1 MKVVIV
7 GCGRVGGGLA
17 SLLSSGSYE
26 VVVVDRNPQAFERL
40 PFTLLTGCITG
51 NVFDREVLRR
61 AGVEYADA
69 LVAVTN
75 DDNTNILAALIGRR
89 EFSVPRVIARVYDPE
104 RAEVYRGFGIP
115 TISTTVWATNEIVKM
130 LAHGDLTSQIS
141 IGNGEV
147 DIFEVELPIALT
159 GHSVNDLTV
168 PGEIAVT
175 TIVRQGKALMPFPG
189 SLFQEGDILYL
200 TVLNSAIGKV
210 KHLLG
215 YQ

>member
-7 GCGRVGGGLA
+7 GCGRVGSGLA
-17 SLLSSGSYE
+17 SRLSSGSYN

-40 PFTLLTGCITG
+40 PIKLLTGCISG
-51 NVFDREVLRR
+51 NVFDREVLQQ
-61 AGVEYADA
+61 AGGEDADA
-69 LVAVTN
+69 LVALTN

-89 EFSVPRVIARVYDPE
+89 EFSIPRVIARVYDPE

-130 LAHGDLTSQIS
+130 LAHVDLSSQIS

-147 DIFEVELPIALT
+147 DIFEIELPVALT
-159 GHSVNDLTV
+159 GHSVYDMTV
-168 PGEIAVT
+168 PGEIMVT
-175 TIVRQGKALMPFPG
+175 TIVRQGKALIPFP
-189 SLFQEGDILYL
+189 SHRFQEGDVLYL
-200 TVLNSAIGKV
+200 TVLNSAINKV
-210 KHLLG
+210 KNLMG

>member
-17 SLLSSGSYE
+17 SLLSSGSYK

-40 PFTLLTGCITG
+40 PFTLLTECITG

-61 AGVEYADA
+61 AGVEDADA

-175 TIVRQGKALMPFPG
+175 TIVRQGKALIPFPG

-200 TVLNSAIGKV
+200 TVLNSSIGKV